1 MSQIEIEKNI
11 FEALQLGS
19 EGAMVHIVQKS
30 LIQIGYEL
38 SENSVFDEAMERI
51 VKEFQT
57 KRGITV
63 DGIINIETM
72 MELDQAYL
80 EHNKK

>member
-1 MSQIEIEKNI
+1 MSQIDIEKNI
-11 FEALQLGS
+11 FEALHLGS
-19 EGAMVHIVQKS
+19 EGAMVHVVQKS

-38 SENSVFDEAMERI
+38 SENSIFDEEMEQV
-51 VKEFQT
+51 VKAFQS